1 MCVGIAKLTLYI
13 LEKTTSVLREDWGK
27 RDLKETALEEYSV
40 SVLYSMHSIPYRGN
54 RKPSASKSEAILKLS
69 KMATRRKV
77 DWPTNNY
84 LEMVTRKNIAQW
96 QTTGH
101 N

>member
-13 LEKTTSVLREDWGK
+13 LEKSTSVLREDWGK

-54 RKPSASKSEAILKLS
+54 HNARDSQPEAILKLS
-69 KMATRRKV
+69 KMAIC
-77 DWPTNNY
+77 
-84 LEMVTRKNIAQW
+84 RKNQ
-96 QTTGH
+96 QL
-101 N
+101 